1 MSIKNFIKDYR
12 NLPYKNK
19 TSINNKVSMATN
31 FAWAVMKLILA
42 YFISSYFLSISG
54 FYTICIALAKCS
66 YFDGRRNAKSQL
78 KEEKYFVQIACM
90 LIVAGLIYLLYIVQI
105 FLDSHTQS
113 YGIIIAIT
121 IATVAF
127 CEIFFSIR
135 GLIKTKNSK
144 DLLLVGLKLINVCSA
159 LSSLVLTQIAL
170 LALPDNTQSYIL
182 SNTLIGII
190 AGLITFTIG
199 IYMFV
204 YLHKFNKKHYFLLK
218 KRKFYYK
225 NNKKTTFPTLKLT
238 GAKK

>member
-1 MSIKNFIKDYR
+1 MSIRNFIKDYR

-42 YFISSYFLSISG
+42 YFISSYFLSLSG

-66 YFDGRRNAKSQL
+66 YFDGRRNAKCQL

-90 LIVAGLIYLLYIVQI
+90 LMVAGLIYLLYIVQI

-135 GLIKTKNSK
+135 GLIKTRNSK

-170 LALPDNTQSYIL
+170 LALPDNTQDYIL
-182 SNTLIGII
+182 YNTFFGII
-190 AGLITFTIG
+190 AGLITFAIG

-225 NNKKTTFPTLKLT
+225 NNEKTTFSTLKLT